1 MPNAPKTCMA
11 ALLKAYRE
19 PLAVEEVPLPQELEP
34 GAMLVKN
41 DASSICG
48 SDMHAWENPP
58 PASMGI
64 AVALPVVPGHE
75 MMGRI
80 ADLGTVGSDSLGRPL
95 KEGDRIIWSPG
106 VCGRCFWCTVAR
118 RPSLCPNRRYFGV
131 SSVRNYPYVTGAFAE
146 YTYVFPGCGPVKVPD
161 AVKDHWASAA
171 SCALRSVVHAFERL
185 GTLREPEIVVVQGT
199 GPIGLFSTAMA
210 ARSGAAKV
218 IAIGAPADRLEV
230 AKKWGADHTISVDV
244 PHAQRVEQV
253 KELTGG
259 MGADL
264 VIEGSGAKT
273 AFIEGI
279 ELARRGGRYLVIG
292 QVGPDSVNFLPA
304 NVVGKELDIIGSLS
318 GNVSDYYKALC
329 FLDNNRDHFD
339 FDAMFPNHY
348 KLKDIH
354 SAFVAMHEL
363 RDIKPV
369 IRYGA

>member
-19 PLAVEEVPLPQELEP
+19 PLEVEEVPLPPELEA
-34 GAMLVKN
+34 GAMLIKN

-48 SDMHAWENPP
+48 SDMHAWESPP
-58 PASMGI
+58 PASIGI
-64 AVALPVVPGHE
+64 AVELPVVPGHE

-80 ADLGTVGSDSLGRPL
+80 ADLGTVRQDSLGRPL

-106 VCGRCFWCTVAR
+106 VCGRCFWCTIAKR
-118 RPSLCPNRRYFGV
+118 HSLCPNRRYYGV
-131 SSVRNYPYVTGAFAE
+131 SSVKNYPYVTGAFAE
-146 YTYVFPGCGPVKVPD
+146 YSYVFPGSGLVKVPD

-185 GTLREPEIVVVQGT
+185 GPLREPEIVAVQGT
-199 GPIGLFSTAMA
+199 GPIGLFSVAMA

-230 AKKWGADHTISVDV
+230 AKKWGADYTIAVNV

-253 KELTGG
+253 RELTGG
-259 MGADL
+259 LGADL

-273 AFIEGI
+273 AFTEGV
-279 ELARRGGRYLVIG
+279 ELVRRGGRYLVIG
-292 QVGPDSVNFLPA
+292 QVGPDAVNFLPA

-329 FLDNNRDHFD
+329 FLDNNRERFD
-339 FDAMFPNHY
+339 FDAMFPNRY

-354 SAFVAMHEL
+354 SAFMAMHDL

-369 IRYGA
+369 ILYGA

>member
-41 DASSICG
+41 DVSSICG

-64 AVALPVVPGHE
+64 AVNLPVVPGHE

-80 ADLGTVGSDSLGRPL
+80 ADLGTVKDDSLGRPL
-95 KEGDRIIWSPG
+95 KEGDRVIWSPG
-106 VCGRCFWCTVAR
+106 VCGRCFWCVVAK

-131 SSVRNYPYVTGAFAE
+131 SSAKNYPYLTGAFAE
-146 YTYVFPGCGPVKVPD
+146 YTYVFPGCGLVKVPD
-161 AVKDHWASAA
+161 TVKDHWASAA

-199 GPIGLFSTAMA
+199 GPIGLFSVAMS

-230 AKKWGADHTISVDV
+230 AKKWGADHTISVNV

-259 MGADL
+259 LGADL
-264 VIEGSGAKT
+264 VIEGSGAKN
-273 AFIEGI
+273 AFIEGVA
-279 ELARRGGRYLVIG
+279 LVRRGGRYLVIG
-292 QVGPDSVNFLPA
+292 QVGPDSVEFLPA

-329 FLDNNRDHFD
+329 FLDNNRERFD
-339 FDAMFPNHY
+339 FDAMFPNRY

-354 SAFVAMHEL
+354 SAFMAMHDL

-369 IRYGA
+369 ILYGA

>member
-1 MPNAPKTCMA
+1 MPNAPKTCKA

-19 PLAVEEVPLPQELEP
+19 PLAVEDVPLPQELEP
-34 GAMLVKN
+34 GAMLVRN

-64 AVALPVVPGHE
+64 AVELPVVPGHE

-80 ADLGTVGSDSLGRPL
+80 ADAGSVRTDALGRPL

-106 VCGRCFWCTVAR
+106 VCGRCFWCTVAK

-146 YTYVFPGCGPVKVPD
+146 YTYVFPGCGLVKVPD

-185 GTLREPEIVVVQGT
+185 GTLREPEIVVVQGA
-199 GPIGLFSTAMA
+199 GPIGLFATAMA

-218 IAIGAPADRLEV
+218 ITIGAPAARLEV
-230 AKKWGADHTISVDV
+230 ARKWGADHTISVDV

-253 KELTGG
+253 KDLTGG
-259 MGADL
+259 LGADL
-264 VIEGSGAKT
+264 VIEGSGART
-273 AFIEGI
+273 AFTEGV
-279 ELARRGGRYLVIG
+279 ELVRRGGRYLVIG
-292 QVGPDSVNFLPA
+292 QVGPDAVTFLPA

-329 FLDNNRDHFD
+329 FLENNRERFD
-339 FDAMFPNHY
+339 FEAVFPNRY
-348 KLKDIH
+348 KLGDIDK
-354 SAFVAMHEL
+354 AFVAMHEL

-369 IRYGA
+369 IQYGG

>member
-1 MPNAPKTCMA
+1 MPNAPRTCLA

-19 PLAVEEVPLPQELEP
+19 PLAVEEVPLPQEIEP

-80 ADLGTVGSDSLGRPL
+80 ADLGTVRHDSLGRPL

-131 SSVRNYPYVTGAFAE
+131 SSVRDYPHVTGAFAE
-146 YTYVFPGCGPVKVPD
+146 YTYVFPGCGLVKVPD

-185 GTLREPEIVVVQGT
+185 GTLREPEIVAVQGA
-199 GPIGLFSTAMA
+199 GPIGLFSVAMA
-210 ARSGAAKV
+210 ARSGAAQV

-230 AKKWGADHTISVDV
+230 ARKWGADYTISIDV
-244 PHAQRVEQV
+244 PHPQRVEQV

-259 MGADL
+259 LGADV
-264 VIEGSGAKT
+264 VIEGSGAST
-273 AFIEGI
+273 AFIEGV
-279 ELARRGGRYLVIG
+279 ELVRRGGRYLVIG
-292 QVGPDSVNFLPA
+292 QVGPGSVNFLPA

-329 FLDNNRDHFD
+329 FLDNNRERFD
-339 FDAMFPNHY
+339 FDAMFPNRY
-348 KLKDIH
+348 KLRDIH
-354 SAFVAMHEL
+354 CAFVAMHEL

-369 IRYGA
+369 ITYGT

>member
-19 PLAVEEVPLPQELEP
+19 PLAVEEVALPQELEA

-64 AVALPVVPGHE
+64 AVSLPVVPGHE

-80 ADLGTVGSDSLGRPL
+80 ADLGTVTHDSLGRPL
-95 KEGDRIIWSPG
+95 REGDRIIWSPG
-106 VCGRCFWCTVAR
+106 VCGRCFWCTVAK

-131 SSVRNYPYVTGAFAE
+131 SSVKNYPHITGAFAE
-146 YTYVFPGCGPVKVPD
+146 YTYVFPGCGLVKVPD

-185 GTLREPEIVVVQGT
+185 GALREPEIVVVQGT
-199 GPIGLFSTAMA
+199 GPIGLFATAMA

-230 AKKWGADHTISVDV
+230 ARKWGADYTISIEV
-244 PHAQRVEQV
+244 PHAQRVERV
-253 KELTGG
+253 KELTAGL
-259 MGADL
+259 GADL
-264 VIEGSGAKT
+264 VIEGSGARN
-273 AFIEGI
+273 AFVEGV
-279 ELARRGGRYLVIG
+279 ELVRRGGRYLVIG
-292 QVGPDSVNFLPA
+292 QVGPDAVTFLPA
-304 NVVGKELDIIGSLS
+304 AIVGKELDIIGSLS

-329 FLDNNRDHFD
+329 FLENNCGRFD
-339 FDAMFPNHY
+339 FDAMFPNRY

-354 SAFVAMHEL
+354 SAFTAMHEL

-369 IRYGA
+369 ILYA